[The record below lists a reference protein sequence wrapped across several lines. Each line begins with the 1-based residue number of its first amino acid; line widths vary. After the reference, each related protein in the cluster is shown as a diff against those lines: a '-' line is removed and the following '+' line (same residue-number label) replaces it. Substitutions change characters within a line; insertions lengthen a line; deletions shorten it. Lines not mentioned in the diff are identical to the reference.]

1 MLWLSMRSV
10 KATAWRHGKL
20 GRAML
25 PVLLVCAGLIVAL
38 LLANLMSKAGA
49 EPGALPTDD
58 RGFIDKAARCDAPKS
73 AVALGR
79 TEQSL
84 VVICVDG
91 RGDYEYR
98 GMRVKDDYALKVPG
112 ARMVAGKYVAR
123 NTNFTYIFSAKELM
137 ILQGWGWII
146 RKEPMV
152 AFVEPRGSAG
162 G

>member
-1 MLWLSMRSV
+1 MRSV

-25 PVLLVCAGLIVAL
+25 PVFLLCAGLITTL
-38 LLANLMSKAGA
+38 LVANLLSKAGA
-49 EPGALPTDD
+49 EPGVLQTDD

-84 VVICVDG
+84 VAICVDG
-91 RGDYEYR
+91 SGHYEYR
-98 GMRVKDDYALKVPG
+98 GMRVKDSYALKVPRTG
-112 ARMVAGKYVAR
+112 MLGGKYVAR
-123 NTNFTYIFSAKELM
+123 NADFTYIFSAKELM
-137 ILQGWGWII
+137 ILQGWGWVI

-152 AFVEPRGSAG
+152 AFVEPRLPAG

>member
-1 MLWLSMRSV
+1 
-10 KATAWRHGKL
+10 
-20 GRAML
+20 ML

-38 LLANLMSKAGA
+38 LLANLLSKAGA
-49 EPGALPTDD
+49 EPGAVQTDD
-58 RGFIDKAARCDAPKS
+58 RGFIDKAARCDAPRS

-91 RGDYEYR
+91 SGHYEYR
-98 GMRVKDDYALKVPG
+98 GMRVKDSYALKVPG
-112 ARMVAGKYVAR
+112 AGILGGKYVAR
-123 NTNFTYIFSAKELM
+123 NTNFSYIFSAKELV
-137 ILQGWGWII
+137 ILQGWGWVI

-152 AFVEPRGSAG
+152 AFVEPRESAG

>member
-1 MLWLSMRSV
+1 MLWLDMRSV
-10 KATAWRHGKL
+10 KATSWRHGKL

-38 LLANLMSKAGA
+38 LMANLLSKAGA
-49 EPGALPTDD
+49 EPEVLQTDD
-58 RGFIDKAARCDAPKS
+58 RGFVDKAARCDAPKS
-73 AVALGR
+73 ALAVGR

-91 RGDYEYR
+91 GGHYEYR
-98 GMRVKDDYALKVPG
+98 GMRVRDDYGLKVPG
-112 ARMVAGKYVAR
+112 AGIEGGKYVAR
-123 NTNFTYIFSAKELM
+123 NDKFTYIFSAKELV
-137 ILQGWGWII
+137 ILQGWGWVI

-152 AFVEPRGSAG
+152 AFIEPRQSAG

>member
-1 MLWLSMRSV
+1 MF
-10 KATAWRHGKL
+10 
-20 GRAML
+20 
-25 PVLLVCAGLIVAL
+25 PVFLVCAGLIVAL
-38 LLANLMSKAGA
+38 LLANQLSKAGA

-58 RGFIDKAARCDAPKS
+58 RGFIDKAARCDPPRS

-84 VVICVDG
+84 VAICVDG
-91 RGDYEYR
+91 PGHYEYR

-146 RKEPMV
+146 HKEPMV

>member
-1 MLWLSMRSV
+1 MI
-10 KATAWRHGKL
+10 
-20 GRAML
+20 
-25 PVLLVCAGLIVAL
+25 PVFLLCAGIIITLA
-38 LLANLMSKAGA
+38 LANLLTKAIA
-49 EPGALPTDD
+49 EPGAIQTDD

-84 VVICVDG
+84 VAICVDG
-91 RGDYEYR
+91 SGHYEYR

-112 ARMVAGKYVAR
+112 AGLEGGKYVAR
-123 NTNFTYIFSAKELM
+123 NDDFTYIFSAKELM
-137 ILQGWGWII
+137 ILQGWGWLI

-152 AFVEPRGSAG
+152 AFVEPRVPAG

>member
-1 MLWLSMRSV
+1 MRSV

-25 PVLLVCAGLIVAL
+25 PVVLVCAGLIVAM
-38 LLANLMSKAGA
+38 LLANLLSKAGA
-49 EPGALPTDD
+49 EPGALQTDD
-58 RGFIDKAARCDAPKS
+58 RGFIDKAARCDAPRS
-73 AVALGR
+73 ALALGR

-91 RGDYEYR
+91 SGHYEYR
-98 GMRVKDDYALKVPG
+98 GMRVKDNYALKVPRAG
-112 ARMVAGKYVAR
+112 LLGGKYVAR
-123 NTNFTYIFSAKELM
+123 NDHFTYIFSAKELM
-137 ILQGWGWII
+137 ILQGWGWVI

-152 AFVEPRGSAG
+152 AFVEPRVPVG

>member
-1 MLWLSMRSV
+1 MRSV

-25 PVLLVCAGLIVAL
+25 PVLLLCAGLIVAL
-38 LLANLMSKAGA
+38 LLANLLSKAGA
-49 EPGALPTDD
+49 EPGALQTDD
-58 RGFIDKAARCDAPKS
+58 RGFIDKAARCDAPRS
-73 AVALGR
+73 ALALGR

-91 RGDYEYR
+91 SGHYEYR
-98 GMRVKDDYALKVPG
+98 GMRVKDNYALKVPG
-112 ARMVAGKYVAR
+112 AGLVGGKYVAR
-123 NTNFTYIFSAKELM
+123 NTHFTYIFSAKELM
-137 ILQGWGWII
+137 ILQGWGWVI

-152 AFVEPRGSAG
+152 AFVEPRVPVG